1 MSFNPF
7 VSKAVA
13 NKAVSLAQ
21 QAMQNEAVRKQI
33 KDAPD
38 TVRGWAKSIQQSHAA
53 SGGGGALASLAR
65 LDPTARYSEPALERR
80 LDGLSENLALV
91 FPDADDPIRQSSRKA
106 IYELRRALIIASPLP
121 LINRKKVYFRIDGE
135 VRALEQALIDA
146 VLPSSD
152 GAGDES
158 GDDAADR
165 SADGSDS
172 DTSDGM
178 ADDATDR

>member
-1 MSFNPF
+1 MALNPF

-33 KDAPD
+33 KDAPE
-38 TVRGWAKSIQQSHAA
+38 TVGRWAKSLQQSHAA
-53 SGGGGALASLAR
+53 SGGGGALAGLAR

-80 LDGLSENLALV
+80 LDALSENMALV
-91 FPDADDPIRQSSRKA
+91 FPDADDPTRQSSRKA
-106 IYELRRALIIASPLP
+106 IHELRRALIIASPLP

-146 VLPSSD
+146 VLPSND
-152 GAGDES
+152 NDNDNDNNDNEVPA
-158 GDDAADR
+158 
-165 SADGSDS
+165 
-172 DTSDGM
+172 DTST
-178 ADDATDR
+178 DATDDR